1 MELESVNFIFRCY
14 LVTKK
19 KKIKTGISSLRNGK
33 AGLFLNFLTNRRR
46 MLNNACII
54 LQASQKACR
63 VTMAMWYDWNAT
75 LFHQNIPKCWTAKRK
90 WTRLRYDAAIQCRW
104 YFSRFVRWLV
114 TGRSTTKNMRESMR
128 PAHFS
133 LLSSIHR
140 NLIRSSVVE
149 RLKRW
154 TQCNPEAPSSSPTL
168 TAGWICC

>member
-1 MELESVNFIFRCY
+1 
-14 LVTKK
+14 
-19 KKIKTGISSLRNGK
+19 
-33 AGLFLNFLTNRRR
+33 
-46 MLNNACII
+46 
-54 LQASQKACR
+54 
-63 VTMAMWYDWNAT
+63 MAMWYDWNAT

-128 PAHFS
+128 LAHFS
-133 LLSSIHR
+133 LLSSIHT

-154 TQCNPEAPSSSPTL
+154 TQCKVSVIQRPRVQVPLWLLAGFVVSSPEL
-168 TAGWICC
+168 KSTATPVKIASLSSQQVLILPVGIPSLICFIIPEKPNLFQAPK